1 MRLKQYYTADEIIIN
16 LYTFGKEWM
25 NDDGVEY
32 VGAYHKYITNE
43 VYTESSWNP
52 SLSVKLIAYEVQ
64 DPIVK
69 AYKKI
74 KNINTK
80 YHHVNTHMVSI
91 NSSDI
96 KKGSIAR
103 FFLQKQN
110 DLSIIEINNAS
121 YDKWTMKQVDN
132 NLYTAIKI
140 DWYITGL
147 EHDIKQNG
155 ITTPSVSTLNK
166 KQVMAAEKNMPGIS
180 NVLSNY
186 LEYYLNSDITTPKD
200 INT

>member
-25 NDDGVEY
+25 NEDGVEY

-64 DPIVK
+64 NPIVK

-74 KNINTK
+74 KNINAK

-132 NLYTAIKI
+132 NLYIAIKI